1 MGLGQEFLQL
11 RVLSL
16 ELAQALDLMNLHSPK
31 LRTPAVERRIAET
44 VLTAQLPHWHPG
56 LGFLQ
61 KSDDL
66 LLGKPPLLHVRF
78 SSQKRT
84 LLTYRWYRLRGAGHM
99 RKMKIHLVGASS
111 TASLT
116 AMLASAIEACW
127 IESLSAGIAAHA
139 AVLDEIKARPVAV
152 RVGLW
157 NSWRRSQDLRA
168 RMIRGKAYKA
178 FISAGGSRANFI
190 RILGENALI
199 PSASQR
205 YKGIDAFHGGATTH
219 TAFPRS

>member
-84 LLTYRWYRLRGAGHM
+84 LLTYRWYRLRGAGQGIYASERCSGNYACALSHLRGM
-99 RKMKIHLVGASS
+99 RQLERVR
-111 TASLT
+111 
-116 AMLASAIEACW
+116 
-127 IESLSAGIAAHA
+127 LSRRGPRNAAPQTG
-139 AVLDEIKARPVAV
+139 VQL
-152 RVGLW
+152 
-157 NSWRRSQDLRA
+157 
-168 RMIRGKAYKA
+168 
-178 FISAGGSRANFI
+178 
-190 RILGENALI
+190 
-199 PSASQR
+199 
-205 YKGIDAFHGGATTH
+205 
-219 TAFPRS
+219 